1 VAAAFDQA
9 APRRLLGR
17 LRAVMAEA
25 ETPGGRLS
33 GLVRLV
39 AAELVAEVCSIYV
52 MRPGEILELVA
63 TEGLRADAV
72 NRTRLRVGEGI
83 VGTAAAQSLCLN
95 LPDAQNHPAFAY
107 RAETGEEPYSSMLA
121 VPVVRGGQVLGVI
134 AVQNRTTR
142 LYAEDEVEALE
153 TVAMLL
159 AELVAGLQRAAEGGE
174 APRHL
179 SATMTRV
186 FEGVGLTPGL
196 AMGRVVRHGVRAVA
210 ATTLAADPEAER
222 QRLDRAV
229 RAMQAGLDA
238 LLAGNGTLT
247 SGSAETR
254 EVLEAYRLIAAD
266 AGWLG
271 RIADFVDAGL
281 SAEAAVERGLA
292 ELRAR
297 MRRVPDPYLRERLA
311 DLEDVAGRLL
321 DALTGN
327 GVADDL
333 PPGFVLLARR
343 LGPAELLDYHARGLA
358 GLLLEEGSPTAHA
371 TIIAR
376 ALEVPLLAGAR
387 GAVDAAEGGEI
398 AVLDAEEG
406 RLILRPDAEI
416 LSGYDAA
423 LAARTAR
430 RAALAE
436 LASLPPVTEDG
447 VRIAVLMNAGLLMDV
462 AQLAAS
468 GADGIG
474 LFRTEIAWLA
484 RGGLPDAEAEE
495 AFYARVVEAAGNRP
509 VLFRTIDL
517 GGDKLLP
524 GFPHGSEENPALG
537 WRSLRIGLDR
547 PAMLRRQ
554 LRALLRAASGR
565 SLRVMFPMVTTVEEF
580 RAAKAMLRAE
590 TASLRR
596 SGRAPEQVL
605 AGAMI
610 EVPALLWQMPALL
623 DEADFLSIGSND
635 LTQFLFAADRGNAR
649 VAGRYDFLSAPVL
662 DLLAEVAVQAREA
675 SVPVSLCGEAA
686 SRPLEALAVLGVGLR
701 AVSMPAGA
709 VPAVKAMVR
718 SLDLATFSRFLAG
731 LRRSA
736 AGGGSL
742 RAEIAAWARD
752 HGITL

>member
-1 VAAAFDQA
+1 
-9 APRRLLGR
+9 
-17 LRAVMAEA
+17 MAEA

-63 TEGLRADAV
+63 TEGLRQGAV

-83 VGTAAAQSLCLN
+83 VGIAAAQSLSLN

-107 RAETGEEPYSSMLA
+107 RAETGEEAYSSMLA
-121 VPVVRGGQVLGVI
+121 VPVVRAGQVLGVI

-159 AELVAGLQRAAEGGE
+159 AELVAGLQRASEGGE

-186 FEGVGLTPGL
+186 FEGVGLTPGI
-196 AMGRVVRHGVRAVA
+196 AMGRVVRHGVRVVA
-210 ATTLAADPEAER
+210 ATTLAADPVAER

-238 LLAGNGTLT
+238 LLAGNGGLT
-247 SGSAETR
+247 AGSAETR
-254 EVLEAYRLIAAD
+254 DVLEAYRLIAAD

-281 SAEAAVERGLA
+281 SAEAAVQRGMA

-321 DALTGN
+321 DALTGT

-376 ALEVPLLAGAR
+376 ALEVPLLAGGR
-387 GAVDAAEGGEI
+387 GAVDAAEGGET

-416 LSGYDAA
+416 LAGYDAA

-436 LASLPPVTEDG
+436 QATLPPVTADG
-447 VRIAVLMNAGLLMDV
+447 VRISVLMNAGLLMDV
-462 AQLAAS
+462 AQLASS

-484 RGGLPDAEAEE
+484 RGGLPDADAEE

-554 LRALLRAASGR
+554 LRALLRAAAGR

-596 SGRAPEQVL
+596 TGRAPDHVL

-649 VAGRYDFLSAPVL
+649 VAARYDFLSAPVL
-662 DLLAEVAVQAREA
+662 DLLAEVAAQAREA

-686 SRPLEALAVLGVGLR
+686 SRPLEALAVLGVGVT

-718 SLDLATFSRFLAG
+718 SLDLGAFSRFLAG

-742 RAEIAAWARD
+742 RVEIAAWARD
-752 HGITL
+752 HGIIL